1 VPAAAGKKGAR
12 RAFVLA
18 PFSLR
23 EYFTTDSTRSNST
36 KRGEGVACRR
46 LPVRHLMAE
55 LFYMLHEPLLLSAL
69 NRIPVAESQTRVN
82 LSETQHKKV
91 RLA

>member
-1 VPAAAGKKGAR
+1 
-12 RAFVLA
+12 
-18 PFSLR
+18 
-23 EYFTTDSTRSNST
+23 
-36 KRGEGVACRR
+36 
-46 LPVRHLMAE
+46 MAE